1 MILVLVEL
9 EVVVGARVL
18 VVEVGEANLEK
29 NDVSRRD
36 IFKKTKLSSGGRGR
50 RINGSRGRLSSI
62 AATGAATLA

>member
-36 IFKKTKLSSGGRGR
+36 IF
-50 RINGSRGRLSSI
+50 
-62 AATGAATLA
+62 